1 MRKVIYLLAG
11 FLIYSNFSKAQENQL
26 VYKKIVPGV
35 SSRLVASPDS
45 LGYAISYNWFSFG
58 LSEVDIGVWA
68 EVSQNLTVDATSYP
82 NGVVL
87 YNSNFEPEGVSLGN
101 GVASA
106 DMIWLPSSSG
116 EVIIN
121 SNRAP
126 NFDTN
131 TDFFPAYPPIENYP
145 SPTYGQNIFFK
156 YDQES
161 VTNEGLLNFSASA
174 YDPEN
179 QEPFNGYNQAID
191 VGAVNFPK
199 YSNSAIANDSLLI
212 SYVLLNG
219 EQMLNNT
226 VSLVNWGGQV
236 NLVRL
241 ELNLNTNELT
251 SQQIGSSTGSQFL
264 SRVESAPDIPF
275 LWRAGIVRGNNTPV
289 SISGAE
295 IEMDPNDSLY
305 HVYITKESVA
315 GETEWLTE
323 LYAYNNLFPD
333 TAIGPFLATKFSA
346 RNIINTILSKDEDLY
361 ISSTFFALSFLGDTL
376 MVRDYLGQVNGYI
389 DYFPS
394 FPPISEALHVSYS
407 EASIYKIN
415 DVGDVTSKLSYTF
428 NVKHYSSGYSQDA
441 NIYKVQD
448 KLAWVQSYI
457 AQNDTIIEY
466 TLTESGGSEET
477 TSLSL
482 PAGKGSLIIW
492 LDEDL
497 SILNHWII
505 PYQSSNNNNLRI
517 NSILPYEGD
526 TLLIQGIMGYSV
538 TSDLNPFDETEVVT
552 TENPISFFAFYSAPE
567 IFTSTEKIKNPATFK
582 VYPNPSSGDIRVA
595 GSQLRQANYKIFD
608 LSGRIAHSGN
618 ISQNELLNI
627 EDLTSGMYI
636 LWIDTETGGG
646 TAKFVVE

>member
-1 MRKVIYLLAG
+1 MSRFLLLIAV
-11 FLIYSNFSKAQENQL
+11 FLFASQFSFSQENQL
-26 VYKKIVPGV
+26 VYKKIIPGV
-35 SSRLVASPDS
+35 ASRLVSSPDS
-45 LGYAISYNWFSFG
+45 LGYAISYGWLPFG
-58 LSEVDIGVWA
+58 SSEVDIGVWT
-68 EVSQNLTVDATSYP
+68 EVSQNLTVDATSYWS
-82 NGVVL
+82 GVVL

-106 DMIWLPSSSG
+106 DMIWLPSG
-116 EVIIN
+116 EVILN
-121 SNRAP
+121 SNRVP

-161 VTNEGLLNFSASA
+161 GTSEGLLNFSASD

-199 YSNSAIANDSLLI
+199 YSNSAISNDSLLI

-219 EQMLNNT
+219 EQFAQNT
-226 VSLVNWGGQV
+226 ISFSNWGGQV
-236 NLVRL
+236 NLVRF
-241 ELNLNTNELT
+241 ELNLNTNELG

-264 SRVESAPDIPF
+264 SRVESAPDISV
-275 LWRAGIVRGNNTPV
+275 LWRSGIVRGNNTPISV
-289 SISGAE
+289 SGAE
-295 IEMDPNDSLY
+295 IEMAPNDSLY
-305 HVYITKESVA
+305 HVYITKESVT

-346 RNIINTILSKDEDLY
+346 RNIINTILSRDEDLY

-376 MVRDYLGQVNGYI
+376 LFRDHLGQDNSYI
-389 DYFPS
+389 DYFPA
-394 FPPISEALHVSYS
+394 FPPFPEELHIPYS
-407 EASIYKIN
+407 EASVFKVDNTGNIIK
-415 DVGDVTSKLSYTF
+415 KLSYTF

-441 NIYKVQD
+441 DIYEVQD
-448 KLAWVQSYI
+448 RLAWVQSYI
-457 AQNDTIIEY
+457 AQNDTTIEY

-482 PAGKGSLIIW
+482 PAGKGSLVIW

-505 PYQSSNNNNLRI
+505 PYQSNNNNNLRI
-517 NSILPYEGD
+517 NSILPYRGD
-526 TLLIQGIMGYSV
+526 TLLIQGMMGYNV
-538 TSDLNPFDETEVVT
+538 TSDLNPFDETELIT

-567 IFTSTEKIKNPATFK
+567 IFTNTNEIKSPTNFK
-582 VYPNPSSGDIRVA
+582 VYPNPSSAYIRVSGA
-595 GSQLRQANYKIFD
+595 YGQQANFKIFD
-608 LSGRIAHSGN
+608 LSGRIIQSGN
-618 ISQNELLNI
+618 ISQNELINTERLN
-627 EDLTSGMYI
+627 SGMYM
-636 LWIDTETGGG
+636 LWIESENGGG
-646 TAKFVVE
+646 SAKFIVE